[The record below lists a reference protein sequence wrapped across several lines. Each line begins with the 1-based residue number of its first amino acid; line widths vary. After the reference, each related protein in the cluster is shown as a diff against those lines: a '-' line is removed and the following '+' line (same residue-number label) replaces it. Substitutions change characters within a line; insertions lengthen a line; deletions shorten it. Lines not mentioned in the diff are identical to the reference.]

1 MPKTATRTMAKADW
15 REAEAMAMRGTS
27 LAEIA
32 RRFDIRH
39 ATVRQRA
46 SRCDWQTPD
55 RIARKQRLA
64 ARLVKQGVIPA
75 SPGTVT
81 EAPEPSPKGEAKG
94 DGLASLWGAL
104 LSAAEGG
111 DPVEFQ
117 QALKGLT
124 RSIIAKGASNIS
136 APRTINELRTMV
148 DVLAKAENLTRNA
161 PGQGRVSFRVPRSI
175 GRPTIKRPAEAA
187 TGAADPPHF
196 EI

>member
-1 MPKTATRTMAKADW
+1 MAKADW

-55 RIARKQRLA
+55 RIARKPRLA

-75 SPGTVT
+75 APQTVT
-81 EAPEPSPKGEAKG
+81 EATEPASKGEAKG
-94 DGLASLWGAL
+94 EGLAAL
-104 LSAAEGG
+104 LEGLLTAADGG

-117 QALKGLT
+117 QALQGLT
-124 RSIIAKGASNIS
+124 RFVIAEGAANIS
-136 APRTINELRTMV
+136 APRTLNELRTAV
-148 DVLAKAENLTRNA
+148 DVLVKAANLTRKESEKGGA
-161 PGQGRVSFRVPRSI
+161 SLRVPRSI
-175 GRPTIKRPAEAA
+175 GRPTIKPP
-187 TGAADPPHF
+187 ADPPEETVDDPPGF
-196 EI
+196 QLD